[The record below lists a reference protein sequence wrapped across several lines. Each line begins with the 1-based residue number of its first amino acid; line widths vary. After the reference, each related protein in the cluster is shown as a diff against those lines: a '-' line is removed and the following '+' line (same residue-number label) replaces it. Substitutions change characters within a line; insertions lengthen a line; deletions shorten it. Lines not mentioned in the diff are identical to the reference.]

1 MSRIHVTYDI
11 GPAVHQGAGLAKYAE
26 RLAVHL
32 LAGQRDAVD
41 LTLFYN
47 AHSGHRPP
55 ASLAAA
61 PARTLPLGQLAW
73 RLSVLAGHLTRRPYP
88 GLKAIVNCQ
97 LLIVNGQRPTAA
109 NHQPLTINNQSINN
123 QQSTIN
129 NQQLTINNQQST
141 ILYHATEHLLPYLP
155 TTPTVLTVHDLIFE
169 RYPQHHTWRNMLYL
183 RAAMPRYVAAATAII
198 AVSQQTKADLVE
210 LYGADADKIFVV
222 YEGIDAAFA
231 PAPAAEMVRVRTQYS
246 PDAPTCSWWARWSRA
261 RITPPRSTRW
271 PGSRRRASAY
281 RLLVVGGQGWRFA
294 PIRQLVDD
302 LGLAGDVTFT
312 GYVPLADLPPL
323 YTGAD
328 CVLLPSLYEG
338 FGFPALEA
346 MACAAPVVCSNAS
359 SLPEVA
365 GGAALHVPPHDP
377 TALAAAV
384 RLVVTQPA
392 LADVLRRRGPI
403 QAARF
408 RWESCAAEN
417 RCALSSSSA
426 LPARCWRWRR
436 RRR

>member
-1 MSRIHVTYDI
+1 MKVLYDI

-26 RLAVHL
+26 RLAAYL
-32 LAGQRDAVD
+32 LAEQRAAVD

-55 ASLAAA
+55 ASLDAA
-61 PARTLPLGQLAW
+61 PARTLSLGQLAW
-73 RLSVLAGHLTRRPYP
+73 RLSVLASHLTRRPYP
-88 GLKAIVNCQ
+88 GLTAIVNCQ
-97 LLIVNGQRPTAA
+97 LSMVNGQRPAA
-109 NHQPLTINNQSINN
+109 TNHQPLTINH
-123 QQSTIN
+123 
-129 NQQLTINNQQST
+129 QQST

-222 YEGIDAAFA
+222 YEGVDAAFA
-231 PAPAAEMVRVRTQYS
+231 PAPAAEMVRVRTLYS
-246 PDAPTCSWWARWSRA
+246 PDRPYLLMVGTLEPRKNHAAALHALARLKA
-261 RITPPRSTRW
+261 QGFPH
-271 PGSRRRASAY
+271 
-281 RLLVVGGQGWRFA
+281 RLLIVGGQGWRFA
-294 PIRQLVDD
+294 PIQQLVAD
-302 LGLAGDVTFT
+302 LGLTGDVTFT

-338 FGFPALEA
+338 FGFPVLEA

-365 GGAALHVPPHDP
+365 GAAALLVPPTD
-377 TALAAAV
+377 AQSLADAAA
-384 RLVVTQPA
+384 LLLTQPA
-392 LADVLRRRGPI
+392 LAAELRQRGVG

-408 RWESCAAEN
+408 RWETCAAETV
-417 RCALSSSSA
+417 AVY
-426 LPARCWRWRR
+426 RWAVGIDRG
-436 RRR
+436 